1 MDRGSS
7 APSSRIVTAAHGF
20 RSTLRTIVLLVTA
33 LIAGFAM
40 TLLATGP
47 AQAEGARLV
56 GELVDPATN
65 SGVPGVLISAT
76 GPDGFSD
83 QTESQADGTWA
94 LDIPGAGDYVVTIDP
109 ATLPE
114 GLTLRDPET
123 TSRTVNVFAA
133 RDLIVRFPLGE
144 GQQTTTAWW
153 STIPQLTVDGLLI
166 GIQIGLAAVG
176 LSLIFGTTKLT
187 TFAHGEM
194 IALGALLTF
203 FFSSVVGLPLILA
216 AVLGVIASAYV
227 GGWAQNQFLWRPL
240 RRRGTGLIAMLVV
253 SIGLGFLLRYFF
265 LFIFGG
271 QTRTFNQYAGQ
282 PGIEIG
288 PVLIAPKD
296 LIAGAIGIALILL
309 TAWWLLRTR
318 AGKATRAVADNPA
331 LASASGID
339 VEKVIR
345 QVWILGVGL
354 AAYAGVMVGLQVGV
368 SWFMGFQLL
377 LLVFAGTVLGGLGT
391 AFGAIVGS
399 LIVGLFI
406 QLSTVFVPTELKYVG
421 ALLVLI
427 LILLVKPEGILG
439 RKERIG

>member
-1 MDRGSS
+1 MDRGPTGS
-7 APSSRIVTAAHGF
+7 PPRRRPAARGL
-20 RSTLRTIVLLVTA
+20 RSPLRTLVLLVTA
-33 LIAGFAM
+33 LIAGFGISVLGAGS
-40 TLLATGP
+40 AH
-47 AQAEGARLV
+47 AEGARLV
-56 GELVDPATN
+56 GELIDPATN
-65 SGVPGVLISAT
+65 AGVPGVLISAT
-76 GPDGFSD
+76 GPDGFTD

-94 LDIPGAGDYVVTIDP
+94 LDVPGPGDYEVTIDP

-114 GLTLRDPET
+114 GVSLRDPEAAT
-123 TSRTVNVFAA
+123 RTVNVFSN
-133 RDLIVRFPLGE
+133 RDLIVRFPLGDV
-144 GQQTTTAWW
+144 QVTTTAWW
-153 STIPQLTVDGLLI
+153 ETIPQLTVDGLLI

-194 IALGALLTF
+194 IALGALLTY

-216 AVLGVIASAYV
+216 AVIAVIASAYI
-227 GGWAQNQFLWRPL
+227 GGWAQNRFLWRPL

-271 QTRTFNQYAGQ
+271 QTRTFNEYAGQ
-282 PGIEIG
+282 PGLEIG

-296 LIAGAIGIALILL
+296 LVAGAIGIVLILL
-309 TAWWLLRTR
+309 TAWWLLKTR

-406 QLSTVFVPTELKYVG
+406 QLSTVIVPTELKYVG